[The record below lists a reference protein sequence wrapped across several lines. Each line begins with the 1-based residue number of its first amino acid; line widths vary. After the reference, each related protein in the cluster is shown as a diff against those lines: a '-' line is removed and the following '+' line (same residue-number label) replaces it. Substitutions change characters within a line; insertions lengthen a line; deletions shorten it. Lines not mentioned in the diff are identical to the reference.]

1 MVEALE
7 AVAWEELGES
17 AKDVR
22 RALSR
27 LLERGPDSTESD
39 CYPLLS
45 ALAGTP
51 TGISALAT
59 AALPFVVALATEPGT
74 GARKTL
80 VELLAALARRQ
91 GPVDPGWPEAW
102 RRAHDTVQA
111 LLTDADPAVRR
122 EALPLVE
129 GTGALRERW
138 RAEQDP
144 AVRLTVLFSLG
155 DHTADAEVRAILTGL
170 LRHTDPVLRV
180 AAVHTLARTEPE
192 LAVGELDALVEALA
206 DPALR
211 SRWEAVWYV
220 LDVDEP
226 FSRED
231 VAYWTAALYENEPA
245 ATTRFLARLAAAAD
259 PAEDADLLRAV
270 LDRSWRLLTRHRSVE
285 AALLPVA
292 AGLMDHPDSTVRLRA
307 VHLLAALG
315 PRAVAYAD
323 RLAGLLDDPGD
334 GGFLEGTVGE
344 HALWALT
351 RMDDPRALPGLVERL
366 CARFR
371 EEDGRA
377 YTSGDPRRPELVDV
391 LGPMTDHVDD
401 LLPSIREELRR
412 GLTDPDADRY
422 LMADLL
428 EVLRA
433 WGPAALPALP
443 EITGYLPDRFRWH
456 DAVRTLATL
465 GPAAVSAAPAVRG
478 HLSQDPEEN
487 NAWLHW
493 ILWRIGDD
501 PAGNLRAVGESLPV
515 TDHSR
520 SVAAVGF
527 LADFGT
533 VAAPYAD
540 RVRNALKSELPGVR
554 LQAAITLW
562 SITGDPGPARPVLE
576 EEFLAM
582 AAGGEHYGSFREALS
597 ALIRLGG
604 TPSGPA
610 RTALE
615 SLRAQ
620 DDRLSPYGDYRAV
633 LDDERL
639 RALIDEALST
649 ST

>member
-1 MVEALE
+1 MRVVEALE
-7 AVAWEELGES
+7 AVAWEELGVS

-27 LLERGPDSTESD
+27 LLELGPDSTESD
-39 CYPLLS
+39 CDPLFW
-45 ALAGTP
+45 ALAGPP
-51 TGISALAT
+51 TGVSALAT
-59 AALPFVVALATEPGT
+59 AALPFVVALVADPGT

-80 VELLAALARRQ
+80 VELLAALTRRQ

-102 RRAHDTVQA
+102 RRARDTVQA

-122 EALPLVE
+122 EALRLAEGPGPL
-129 GTGALRERW
+129 GERW
-138 RAEQDP
+138 RAERDP

-155 DHTADAEVRAILTGL
+155 DHAADPEVHRLLTGL
-170 LRHTDPVLRV
+170 LRGSDPVLRV

-192 LAVGELDALVEALA
+192 LAVRELDALVETLA

-211 SRWEAVWYV
+211 SRWKAVWYV
-220 LDVDEP
+220 PDVDEP

-231 VAYWTAALYENEPA
+231 VAFWTAVLFEDTPDVE
-245 ATTRFLARLAAAAD
+245 TRFLTGLAAAAD
-259 PAEDADLLRAV
+259 PVEDADLLRAV
-270 LDRSWRLLTRHRSVE
+270 LDRSWRLLTRHRSAE

-292 AGLMDHPDSTVRLRA
+292 AGLMDHPDSPVRLRA

-315 PRAVAYAD
+315 PRAVGYAD

-351 RMDDPRALPGLVERL
+351 RMDDPRALPKLVERL

-371 EEDGRA
+371 EEDGRS

-391 LGPMTDHVDD
+391 LGPMTAHVDE

-412 GLTDPDADRY
+412 GLTDPDADGY

-443 EITGYLPDRFRWH
+443 EITGFLPDRFRWH

-465 GPAAVSAAPAVRG
+465 GPAALCAAPAVRA

-487 NAWLHW
+487 NTWLHW
-493 ILWRIGDD
+493 VLWRIGDD

-515 TDHSR
+515 TSQAGGL
-520 SVAAVGF
+520 AAVDF
-527 LADFGT
+527 LADFGPA
-533 VAAPYAD
+533 AAPYAD
-540 RVRNALKSELPGVR
+540 RVRNALESELGGVR
-554 LQAAITLW
+554 LRAAIALW
-562 SITGDPGPARPVLE
+562 SITGDPEPARPLLE
-576 EEFLAM
+576 AEFLAM
-582 AAGGEHYGSFREALS
+582 AAGGEHYGSFCEALS

-604 TPSGPA
+604 TLGEPA

-615 SLRAQ
+615 SLRAR
-620 DDRLSPYGDYRAV
+620 DARLSAYGDYRAI
-633 LDDERL
+633 LDDEKF
-639 RALIDEALST
+639 RALIDTALST
-649 ST
+649 

>member
-7 AVAWEELGES
+7 AVAWEALGES
-17 AKDVR
+17 AEDVR

-27 LLERGPDSTESD
+27 LLERGPDSTEND
-39 CYPLLS
+39 CDPLFW

-51 TGISALAT
+51 TGVSALAVAT
-59 AALPFVVALATEPGT
+59 LPFVVALAANPAT

-80 VELLAALARRQ
+80 VELLGTLSRRR

-122 EALPLVE
+122 EALPLAE
-129 GTGALRERW
+129 GAGALRERW
-138 RAEQDP
+138 RAEQHP

-155 DHTADAEVRAILTGL
+155 DHAADPEVHGLLTGL
-170 LRHTDPVLRV
+170 LRDSDPVLRV

-231 VAYWTAALYENEPA
+231 VAYWTAVLFEDTPA
-245 ATTRFLARLAAAAD
+245 VETRFLTRLAAAAD
-259 PAEDADLLRAV
+259 PTEDADLLRAV
-270 LDRSWRLLTRHRSVE
+270 LDRSWRLLTRHRFVE
-285 AALLPVA
+285 AVLLPA
-292 AGLMDHPDSTVRLRA
+292 AGRLMDHPDSTVRLRA
-307 VHLLAALG
+307 VHLLAAVG

-323 RLAGLLDDPGD
+323 RLAGLLDDTGD

-351 RMDDPRALPGLVERL
+351 RMDDQRALPGLVERL

-371 EEDGRA
+371 EEDGRS

-391 LGPMTDHVDD
+391 LGPMTAHVDE

-412 GLTDPDADRY
+412 GLTDPDADGY

-456 DAVRTLATL
+456 DAVQTLATL

-478 HLSQDPEEN
+478 HLSQDPEEH

-493 ILWRIGDD
+493 VLWRIGDD
-501 PAGNLRAVGESLPV
+501 PAGNLRAVGEALPV
-515 TDHSR
+515 TGESR
-520 SVAAVGF
+520 GVFAVGF
-527 LADFGT
+527 LTDFGT
-533 VAAPYAD
+533 AAAPYAD
-540 RVRNALKSELPGVR
+540 RVRNALESELPGAR
-554 LQAAITLW
+554 LRAAIALW

-582 AAGGEHYGSFREALS
+582 AAGGEHYGSFGEALG
-597 ALIRLGG
+597 ALIRHGG
-604 TPSGPA
+604 TPGERA

-620 DDRLSPYGDYRAV
+620 DARLSPCGDYRAI

-639 RALIDEALST
+639 RALIDTALSE
-649 ST
+649 